1 MQGPTPGA
9 GGVVLCGGRSS
20 RMGRPKAWLSFG
32 PEVFLQRTVR
42 ILREVVEPVVV
53 VASPGQDLPALP
65 DSVLIAHDIEPHLGP
80 LNGLATGLAALAGR
94 AEVAYL
100 SSCDVPFLSPAFVRR
115 IVECLG
121 EADVCLPE
129 IDGFKH
135 PLAAAYQA
143 RILPAVQELLAAGR
157 LRPAFLAER
166 LPTRVLSATDFADV
180 DPTLGSL
187 RNVNTPGEYEAAL
200 RDAGYSPVDPA

>member
-1 MQGPTPGA
+1 
-9 GGVVLCGGRSS
+9 
-20 RMGRPKAWLSFG
+20 MGRPKAWLPFG

-65 DSVLIAHDIEPHLGP
+65 DSVLIARDIESHLGP

-115 IVECLG
+115 IVESLG

-129 IDGFKH
+129 IDAFKH
-135 PLAAAYQA
+135 PLASAY
-143 RILPAVQELLAAGR
+143 RTGVLPAAQELLAAGR

-166 LPTRVLSATDFADV
+166 LPTRVLSAADFADV
-180 DPTLGSL
+180 DPRLGSL
-187 RNVNTPGEYEAAL
+187 RNVNTPEEYEAAL
-200 RDAGYSPVDPA
+200 RDAGYAPVDPA